1 MNYNYK
7 GNDEYDACNTNKLFE
22 KGDEVFLYEFNGL
35 GFRE

>member
-22 KGDEVFLYEFNGL
+22 KGVFLYEFNGL